1 MGQRIAKAGDGIG
14 PVMDT
19 HTIINTITGATQPQE
34 CPFNGNF
41 NPGTLE
47 SNVKVN
53 GNPVATIE
61 SKVNNLIVHVPLPS
75 YTFVSAPSNIG
86 EITSCSVNV
95 KVNGK
100 KVAKA
105 GDPCSTC
112 TEVPQSPAPQVE
124 VRNPVNVCIGLIS
137 PGGN

>member
-19 HTIINTITGATQPQE
+19 HTIVNSITSETQPQE

-53 GNPVATIE
+53 GDPVATIE

-75 YTFVSAPSNIG
+75 YTFESPPSNIG
-86 EITSCSVNV
+86 QITSCNVNV
-95 KVNGK
+95 RVNGK

-105 GDPCSTC
+105 ADPCSTC
-112 TEVPQSPAPQVE
+112 TEVPQAPAPQVQ
-124 VRNPVNVCIGLIS
+124 VRKPVNVCVGVLS
-137 PGGN
+137 PTGV